1 MDSEILSCI
10 NKELN
15 ILEEKCC
22 QGSEIINSQSEII
35 NNMENNMHKIE
46 KENTISKSYIR
57 NISSTFNRLS
67 KKMNKLINKNDN
79 KIQDISLTKCD
90 DLEQNS
96 QLNNIEKKIDSI
108 LNISVNSENTVYA
121 QNKLLDE
128 LIKSVDT
135 QTQNINYTSDTIK
148 KLIR

>member
-35 NNMENNMHKIE
+35 NSMENNMHKIK
-46 KENTISKSYIR
+46 KENNISKRYIS
-57 NISSTFNRLS
+57 NITSTFSKLT
-67 KKMNKLINKNDN
+67 KKMNKFIDKNDN
-79 KIQDISLTKCD
+79 KIHHISLTKYD

-96 QLNNIEKKIDSI
+96 HLTNIEKKIDLI
-108 LNISVNSENTVYA
+108 HDISNQSSNVINVH
-121 QNKLLDE
+121 NKLLEE
-128 LIKSVDT
+128 LIVSTDK
-135 QTQNINYTSDTIK
+135 QTYNINNNSNIIK
-148 KLIR
+148 KYLK